1 MNGEKSFI
9 DFLEDIAANIF
20 PETASEV
27 QKLCFRLRF
36 DPDKEKLE
44 HPEIAKLMKKQLNG
58 GFSEASI
65 NPTVQ
70 EVIKKIK
77 DKFGAQ
83 MQADGI
89 DLAKLT
95 PGRGKPKESP
105 WKIVY
110 RWFRMKWIWQSLVE
124 KADKHCE
131 WIYFLNPENHLGIV
145 IPPPRQKR
153 QLQVKAAY
161 SMRIDLQHS
170 SRNLLLLNQG
180 WTTKYVLT
188 PSIAFAPKCQ
198 LNGKPMWIPQH
209 GSILQEYK
217 KGIEFDTPGK
227 EEFVGIVLD
236 DDLDFDWLDLRED
249 NPAPTWDETRLS
261 QLWSYLERQE
271 NWQVFYQ
278 SFEVVG

>member
-1 MNGEKSFI
+1 MNAEKSFTVFI
-9 DFLEDIAANIF
+9 EDIAANIF
-20 PETASEV
+20 TEAASEG

-36 DPDKEKLE
+36 DPDNEKLE
-44 HPEIAKLMKKQLNG
+44 NTDIAGIIKKELNG
-58 GFSEASI
+58 GFSENSI
-65 NPTVQ
+65 NPILGD
-70 EVIKKIK
+70 VIKKIK
-77 DKFGAQ
+77 DKFAPE
-83 MQADGI
+83 MAADGI
-89 DLAKLT
+89 DIAKLT

-110 RWFRMKWIWQSLVE
+110 RWLRMRWIWQSLVE

-131 WIYFLNPENHLGIV
+131 WIDFLHPENHHGIV

-161 SMRIDLQHS
+161 SLRIELQHY

-180 WTTKYVLT
+180 WQTKYVLA

-198 LNGKPMWIPQH
+198 LDGKPMWIPQD
-209 GSILQEYK
+209 GSILQECK
-217 KGIEFDTPGK
+217 EWINFDTPGK

-236 DDLDFDWLDLRED
+236 ENLDFDWLDLRED
-249 NPAPTWDETRLS
+249 NHAPTWDETRLS
-261 QLWSYLERQE
+261 QLWSYLEGKE

-278 SFEVVG
+278 DFEVVG

>member
-1 MNGEKSFI
+1 MNREKSFI
-9 DFLEDIAANIF
+9 AFLEDIAANIF
-20 PETASEV
+20 PETASDV

-36 DPDKEKLE
+36 HPDNYKLE
-44 HPEIAKLMKKQLNG
+44 NTEIAGLIKKQLNG
-58 GFSEASI
+58 GFAESSI
-65 NPTVQ
+65 NPTLGD
-70 EVIKKIK
+70 VIKKIK
-77 DKFGAQ
+77 DKFGDQ

-110 RWFRMKWIWQSLVE
+110 GWFRMKWIWQSLVE

-145 IPPPRQKR
+145 IPPPPQKR
-153 QLQVKAAY
+153 QLQVKAPY
-161 SMRIDLQHS
+161 LMRIDLQHS

-180 WTTKYVLT
+180 LTTKCVLT
-188 PSIAFAPKCQ
+188 PSMAFAPKCQ
-198 LNGKPMWIPQH
+198 LDGKPMWIPQD
-209 GSILQEYK
+209 GSILQEYN

-236 DDLDFDWLDLRED
+236 EDLDFDWLDLRED
-249 NPAPTWDETRLS
+249 NPAPNWDETRLS
-261 QLWSYLERQE
+261 QLWSYLEGKE